1 MLFDGILKTSTN
13 YQTNNNYRKIHIR
26 KINRMRSTIERK
38 KQRVNKQCSKF
49 STHRQKIKEK
59 TKSKNHKISNRIES
73 ENLVTELFE
82 TDLI

>member
-13 YQTNNNYRKIHIR
+13 YQTNNNYRKIKHIHIR

-49 STHRQKIKEK
+49 STHRQKSKKIKIK
-59 TKSKNHKISNRIES
+59 KS

>member
-1 MLFDGILKTSTN
+1 MLFDGILLLKPNFN
-13 YQTNNNYRKIHIR
+13 YQTNNNYRKIKHIHIR
-26 KINRMRSTIERK
+26 KINRMRSTIQ

-59 TKSKNHKISNRIES
+59 IKKKS
-73 ENLVTELFE
+73 ENVVTELFE